1 MFRGASA
8 INMDAKGRIA
18 IPMRYRDSLH
28 TQDAGLIV
36 ITIDIQSQCL
46 LIYPLHEWE
55 LIEAKLLTLSD
66 TNPVERSF
74 KRRLLGHAHECELD
88 SLGRVLVPAT
98 LRQYAGLD
106 KKAMLVG
113 LLNKFELWD
122 EDIWQQQMDDSQ
134 ALIQSQDLTS
144 QVRLADFSL

>member
-1 MFRGASA
+1 VFRGASA

-18 IPMRYRDSLH
+18 IPMRYRDALH
-28 TQDAGLIV
+28 AQDAGLIV

-88 SLGRVLVPAT
+88 SLGRVLVSPT
-98 LRQYAGLD
+98 LRQYAGLE

-122 EDIWQQQMDDSQ
+122 EQTWQQQMDDSQ

-144 QVRLADFSL
+144 QARLADFSL

>member
-1 MFRGASA
+1 VFRGASA

-18 IPMRYRDSLH
+18 IPMRYRDALH
-28 TQDAGLIV
+28 AQDAGLIV

-88 SLGRVLVPAT
+88 SLGRVLVPPT
-98 LRQYAGLD
+98 LRQYAGLE

-122 EDIWQQQMDDSQ
+122 EQTWQQQMDDSQ

-144 QVRLADFSL
+144 QARLAYFSL

>member
-1 MFRGASA
+1 VFRGASA

-18 IPMRYRDSLH
+18 IPMRYRDALH
-28 TQDAGLIV
+28 AQDAGIIV

-88 SLGRVLVPAT
+88 SLGRVLIPPT
-98 LRQYAGLD
+98 LRQYAGLE

-122 EDIWQQQMDDSQ
+122 EQTWQQQMDDSQ

-144 QVRLADFSL
+144 QARLADFSL